1 MYTVLHK
8 HLYKVLHK
16 HRWRTYENTIES
28 FLKMYISF
36 LVILVIRTLDLQN
49 GLTDEESLLLLNNHS
64 DPFPLCGF
72 TLLRS
77 PGNVPE
83 LEGTMRTV
91 NKYLICIFLLHQ
103 FQ

>member
-1 MYTVLHK
+1 MKIL
-8 HLYKVLHK
+8 LKV
-16 HRWRTYENTIES
+16 
-28 FLKMYISF
+28 FLKTYISF

-72 TLLRS
+72 TLLSR
-77 PGNVPE
+77 PGNEPE

-91 NKYLICIFLLHQ
+91 NKYFICIFLLRQ